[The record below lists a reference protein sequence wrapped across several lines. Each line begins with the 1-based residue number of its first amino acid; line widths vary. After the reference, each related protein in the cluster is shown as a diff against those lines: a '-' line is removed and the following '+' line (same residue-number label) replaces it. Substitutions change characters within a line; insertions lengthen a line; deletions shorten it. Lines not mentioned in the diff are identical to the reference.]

1 MKKIKKKL
9 TAIWEVLSMA
19 EWLEGLDR
27 NPTNDELVE
36 WYKGDFFPMYLTGR
50 ASKYQKWNLHIVTTL
65 EQDDGTQ
72 CKHEMQF
79 KFDKPMSMHEVL
91 NGATHIKIDR
101 GGIKT
106 RWLGVTKAWL
116 KDLDDDF
123 DNTWLTTKAEVTA
136 ECITELSASSVM
148 GEKFARLIAGGIKA

>member
-1 MKKIKKKL
+1 M
-9 TAIWEVLSMA
+9 
-19 EWLEGLDR
+19 
-27 NPTNDELVE
+27 
-36 WYKGDFFPMYLTGR
+36 
-50 ASKYQKWNLHIVTTL
+50 TTL

-91 NGATHIKIDR
+91 NGAAHIKIDR

-116 KDLDDDF
+116 KDLDADF

-148 GEKFARLIAGGIKA
+148 GEKFARLIAGGVKA

>member
-19 EWLEGLDR
+19 EWLDGLDR
-27 NPTNDELVE
+27 NPTNDELME

-91 NGATHIKIDR
+91 NGAAHIKIDR

-116 KDLDDDF
+116 KDLDADF

-148 GEKFARLIAGGIKA
+148 GEKFAKLIAGGIKA

>member
-27 NPTNDELVE
+27 NPTNDELME

-50 ASKYQKWNLHIVTTL
+50 ASKYQKWNLHIVTTF

-79 KFDKPMSMHEVL
+79 KFDKPMSMH
-91 NGATHIKIDR
+91 
-101 GGIKT
+101 
-106 RWLGVTKAWL
+106 
-116 KDLDDDF
+116 
-123 DNTWLTTKAEVTA
+123 
-136 ECITELSASSVM
+136 
-148 GEKFARLIAGGIKA
+148 